1 MGTDLVLLCF
11 PDENIMSGNPNWIEG
26 GPSPNPNGRPKGSK
40 NRKTLLREELEK
52 DGSALAAAIKAKALD
67 GDTSAQALWLARL
80 EPVIRP
86 RAEPVEFDLDTK
98 LSAAGQI
105 EQVIK
110 AVAEGALTIDE
121 GQLICNMIRQRAE
134 VIALEGASDGAAQV
148 VDALRAFAQGVE
160 QRTQAPYVCDTPVR
174 EAVVTTA
181 PPAEA
186 PKAPGTPRMIRK
198 ADGSL
203 VPSANWPKPEPALV
217 PKPWERAPN

>member
-1 MGTDLVLLCF
+1 MTFEAG
-11 PDENIMSGNPNWIEG
+11 EKWNGNPH
-26 GPSPNPNGRPKGSK
+26 GRPKGSK

-52 DGSALAAAIKAKALD
+52 DGSALAAAIKAKALE

-86 RAEPVEFDLDTK
+86 RTEPVEFDLDTK

-134 VIALEGASDGAAQV
+134 VVALEGASDGAAQV

-174 EAVVTTA
+174 ETVVTTA
-181 PPAEA
+181 PPPEA
-186 PKAPGTPRMIRK
+186 PKAPGTQRTTR
-198 ADGSL
+198 
-203 VPSANWPKPEPALV
+203 SANHPKPQPAPL
-217 PKPWERAPN
+217 PKPWEVKASL